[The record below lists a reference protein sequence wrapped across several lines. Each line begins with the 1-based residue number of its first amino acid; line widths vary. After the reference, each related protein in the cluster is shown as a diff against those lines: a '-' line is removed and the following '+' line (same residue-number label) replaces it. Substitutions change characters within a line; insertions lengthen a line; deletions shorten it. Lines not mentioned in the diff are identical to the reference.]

1 VPHHPLPPAATPFFF
16 STGNPDGL
24 IATATRPSTGA
35 SFEIES
41 TEALLH
47 GSSGGGAD
55 LYEADALR
63 DANRDWLR
71 DTDHA
76 D

>member
-1 VPHHPLPPAATPFFF
+1 M
-16 STGNPDGL
+16 
-24 IATATRPSTGA
+24 
-35 SFEIES
+35 
-41 TEALLH
+41 EAVEV
-47 GSSGGGAD
+47 GAD

-76 D
+76 V